1 MESIR
6 NKVLCASDL
15 KEVIKENQSIFVFRK
30 IFEAAKEFKTSAC
43 ISSEIKLREGVID
56 YLKELGYQIRIR
68 FYADDVKS
76 EYKYIIS
83 WE

>member
-6 NKVLCASDL
+6 NKILCANDL
-15 KEVIKENQSIFVFRK
+15 KEVINENQSIFVFRK

-56 YLKELGYQIRIR
+56 YFKELGYDIKIK
-68 FYADDVKS
+68 FYADDFKS
-76 EYKYIIS
+76 EYKYIIN
-83 WE
+83 WG